1 MIVPIEAWDR
11 MLMQLG
17 NLHEAGQQL
26 ADARERA
33 ARAETEAVFLRERLA
48 ELRMDPTPSAAAEDP
63 GPGAPTGTP
72 TAVPTEAS
80 VPTEPFWEYAVR
92 RWRLRRGR

>member
-1 MIVPIEAWDR
+1 MIVPIAAWDR

-33 ARAETEAVFLRERLA
+33 AKAETEATFLRERLA
-48 ELRMDPTPSAAAEDP
+48 ELRRETRPPEPNRPQSPVTAEQDRP
-63 GPGAPTGTP
+63 ETMLRYVLRG
-72 TAVPTEAS
+72 
-80 VPTEPFWEYAVR
+80 WRDR
-92 RWRLRRGR
+92 RR